1 MVFHNQNVGTTVL
14 CYIMTGFRRVRS
26 VDPNSKATA
35 TEKGQKKK
43 EKRKFQCWR
52 ISTVVGK
59 KNQIILN
66 FDRGIPS
73 GRTSHK
79 ATRSS
84 RKLSPKNRG
93 FVLCVGNVRMELLT
107 QVPQIEGYCGT
118 LTFSSI
124 TFIIKM

>member
-26 VDPNSKATA
+26 VDPNSKSTA

-43 EKRKFQCWR
+43 EKIPVLEDKHSCWQ
-52 ISTVVGK
+52 

-79 ATRSS
+79 ATSSS

-107 QVPQIEGYCGT
+107 QVPQIEGYCGS